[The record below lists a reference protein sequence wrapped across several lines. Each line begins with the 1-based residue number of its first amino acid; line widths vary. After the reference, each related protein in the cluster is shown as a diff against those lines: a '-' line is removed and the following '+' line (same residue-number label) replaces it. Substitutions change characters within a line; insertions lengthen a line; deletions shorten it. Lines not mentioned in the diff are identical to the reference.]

1 MTQELDLTPAP
12 RVLQMLG
19 EINLEQWRCLAE
31 LIDNSIDG
39 FIDAVRVGTPI
50 SQPEIA
56 VSIPTTDAENARVSV
71 KDNGPGMSLETLENA
86 LRAGWS
92 GNDPLSKLGLFGMG
106 FNIAT
111 ARLGIVTEV
120 WTSRRGDPE
129 QVGVRIDLEEL
140 RSSGNYKVPRQT
152 RPKSNHEDHGTEI
165 VVTRLKPEQRAY
177 LARSNNRT
185 TIKKHLAKTYSSLLS
200 NSEAGAIRLTL
211 GGARVMPLR
220 PCVWDASRSVEL
232 PDGTVVRAVEQFDVA
247 LAPRRYCEHCMRTL
261 ARDQAQCPTGS
272 PQCSIVETPRRVKGW
287 VGIQRYLDKTDFGID
302 FIRNG
307 RKIEIGNKDL
317 FIWSDGENQDVEYP
331 IDDPRSRGRFIGEI
345 HLDHCQVSYTKNR
358 FERDDPAW
366 DEMVRVVRGEGPLR
380 PNTAQRKGFSGN
392 QSPLYKLFQA
402 FRRTSPQGKNG
413 LWSRIMVV
421 QDNDRAQQMAGFF
434 ANADADYLTDER
446 WWQLIEEQDAKI
458 LGDTPGAGDSAGI
471 PEGFLGGD
479 AGTTGSGNVVAGG
492 KPHGEVETVDTA
504 AVVSEP
510 TPAPLRRPIFELT
523 RKYIHPTYRAEFE
536 VEAFAVDPTDPQL
549 PIGQPWAVRLDNVAT
564 RTYSYLVDTA
574 HDVFRSSTMTPLD
587 ALLVDL
593 TYRTIEF
600 LRGHSQDATPA
611 SVLADFR
618 AEYCGDTR
626 LDEQEI
632 IALAG
637 NILNDICRAVAGLM
651 DSQSATVT
659 YNELSDREKE
669 GIARRM
675 AGRGVTDPRALI
687 EDGRYWDYADGGTLR
702 RFFIRHPELF
712 LDGRYWEDAYAA
724 LDYGAP
730 EVTNEAKAMTV
741 ARYDAYL
748 GDAIWLS
755 DQTPADLARASRDTV
770 IRATCS
776 LRLLRPDVAM

>member
-39 FIDAVRVGTPI
+39 LIDAARAGAPI
-50 SQPEIA
+50 AQPEIA
-56 VSIPTTDAENARVSV
+56 VSIPTADTENARVSV

-140 RSSGNYKVPRQT
+140 RASGNYKVPRQT
-152 RPKSNHEDHGTEI
+152 RAKANHEDHGTEI

-177 LARSNNRT
+177 LARANNRA

-200 NSEAGAIRLTL
+200 NSEAGAIRLML
-211 GGARVMPLR
+211 GGARVTPLR
-220 PCVWDASRSVEL
+220 PCVWDASRSIEL
-232 PDGTVVRAVEQFDVA
+232 PDGTIVSAVEQFDVA

-261 ARDQAQCPTGS
+261 ASDQEQCPTGS
-272 PQCSIVETPRRVKGW
+272 AHCAIVETPRRVKGW

-307 RKIEIGNKDL
+307 RKIEIGTKDL
-317 FIWSDGENQDVEYP
+317 FIWNDGETQEVEYP

-366 DEMVRVVRGEGPLR
+366 NEMVRVVRGEGPLR
-380 PNTAQRKGFSGN
+380 PNTARQKGFDGN
-392 QSPLYKLFQA
+392 QTPLYKLFQA

-421 QDNDRAQQMAGFF
+421 QDNDRAQQMTGLF
-434 ANADADYLTDER
+434 ANADAEYLTDER
-446 WWQLIEEQDAKI
+446 WWQLVEEQDAKI
-458 LGDTPGAGDSAGI
+458 LGDTPGGGDGAAI
-471 PEGFLGGD
+471 PPGFLGGE
-479 AGTTGSGNVVAGG
+479 AGPEGPGSGDGG
-492 KPHGEVETVDTA
+492 GTPPSGEQPPA
-504 AVVSEP
+504 ASPVTPE
-510 TPAPLRRPIFELT
+510 PAPARRPIFELT
-523 RKYIHPTYRAEFE
+523 RKYVHPTYRAEFD
-536 VEAFAVDPTDPQL
+536 VEAFVVDPADPQL
-549 PIGQPWAVRLDNVAT
+549 PAGQPWAVRLDNVAT

-611 SVLADFR
+611 GVLADFR

-637 NILNDICRAVAGLM
+637 NILTDICRSVAGLING
-651 DSQSATVT
+651 QSAEAM
-659 YNELSDREKE
+659 YGELTDREKE

-675 AGRGVTDPRALI
+675 AGRGVADPRALI
-687 EDGRYWDYADGGTLR
+687 GDGRYWDYADGGTVR
-702 RFFIRHPELF
+702 RFFQKHPELF
-712 LDGRYWEDAYAA
+712 LDGKYWEDVYAT
-724 LDYGAP
+724 LDFGAAD
-730 EVTNEAKAMTV
+730 VTNDAKAATV

-748 GDAIWLS
+748 GDAIWLA

-776 LRLLRPDVAM
+776 LRLLRPDVVA

>member
-39 FIDAVRVGTPI
+39 FIDAARAGTPI
-50 SQPEIA
+50 AQPEIA
-56 VSIPTTDAENARVSV
+56 VSIPTADTEAARVSV

-140 RSSGNYKVPRQT
+140 RASGNYKVPRQT

-177 LARSNNRT
+177 LARANNRT
-185 TIKKHLAKTYSSLLS
+185 TIKKHLAKTYSALLS

-211 GGARVMPLR
+211 GGARVTPLR
-220 PCVWDASRSVEL
+220 PCVWDASRSIEL
-232 PDGTVVRAVEQFDVA
+232 PDGTLVSAVEQFDVA

-261 ARDQAQCPTGS
+261 TSDQEHCPTGS
-272 PQCSIVETPRRVKGW
+272 AHCAIVETPRRVKGW

-307 RKIEIGNKDL
+307 RKIEIGSKDL
-317 FIWSDGENQDVEYP
+317 FIWSDGETQEVEYP
-331 IDDPRSRGRFIGEI
+331 IDDPRSRGRFVGEI

-366 DEMVRVVRGEGPLR
+366 NEMVRVVRGEGPLR
-380 PNTAQRKGFSGN
+380 PNTARQKGFDGN

-421 QDNDRAQQMAGFF
+421 QDNDRAQQMAGLF

-446 WWQLIEEQDAKI
+446 WWQLVEEQDAKI
-458 LGDTPGAGDSAGI
+458 LGDTPGAGDGAGI
-471 PEGFLGGD
+471 PPGFIGGD
-479 AGTTGSGNVVAGG
+479 ANPEDPVSGDGDI
-492 KPHGEVETVDTA
+492 PPSGEQPPTA
-504 AVVSEP
+504 SP
-510 TPAPLRRPIFELT
+510 PAPEPAPVRRPIFELT
-523 RKYIHPTYRAEFE
+523 RKYIHPTYRAEFD
-536 VEAFAVDPTDPQL
+536 VEAFSVDPTDPQL
-549 PIGQPWAVRLDNVAT
+549 PAGQPWAVRLDNVAT

-637 NILNDICRAVAGLM
+637 NILSDICRSVAGLI
-651 DSQSATVT
+651 DSHSTEAM
-659 YNELSDREKE
+659 YDELTDREKE

-675 AGRGVTDPRALI
+675 AGRGVADPRALI
-687 EDGRYWDYADGGTLR
+687 LDGRFWDYADGGTVR
-702 RFFIRHPELF
+702 RLFMRHPELF
-712 LDGRYWEDAYAA
+712 LDGKYWEDAYAV
-724 LDYGAP
+724 LDFGAP
-730 EVTNEAKAMTV
+730 EVTNEAKAATV

-748 GDAIWLS
+748 GDAIWLA

-776 LRLLRPDVAM
+776 LRLLRPDVAV

>member
-39 FIDAVRVGTPI
+39 FIDAARAGAPI
-50 SQPEIA
+50 AQPEIA
-56 VSIPTTDAENARVSV
+56 VSIPTADTENARVSV

-140 RSSGNYKVPRQT
+140 RASGNYKVPRQT
-152 RPKSNHEDHGTEI
+152 RAKSNHEDHGTEI

-177 LARSNNRT
+177 LARANNRT
-185 TIKKHLAKTYSSLLS
+185 TIKKHLAKTYSALLS
-200 NSEAGAIRLTL
+200 SSEAGAIRLML
-211 GGARVMPLR
+211 SGARVTPLR
-220 PCVWDASRSVEL
+220 PCVWDASRSIEL
-232 PDGTVVRAVEQFDVA
+232 PDGTAVSAVEQFDIA

-261 ARDQAQCPTGS
+261 TSEQEHCPTGS
-272 PQCSIVETPRRVKGW
+272 AHCVIVETPRRVKGW

-302 FIRNG
+302 FVRNG

-317 FIWSDGENQDVEYP
+317 FIWNDGETEEVEYP

-366 DEMVRVVRGEGPLR
+366 NEMVRVVRGEGPLR
-380 PNTAQRKGFSGN
+380 PNTARQKGFDGN
-392 QSPLYKLFQA
+392 QSPLYKVFQA

-421 QDNDRAQQMAGFF
+421 QDNDRAQQMAGAF

-446 WWQLIEEQDAKI
+446 WWQLVEEQDAKI
-458 LGDTPGAGDSAGI
+458 LGDTPGGGDGSAI
-471 PEGFLGGD
+471 PPGFLGGD
-479 AGTTGSGNVVAGG
+479 AGPEGAGTADGGGTSPSGEQ
-492 KPHGEVETVDTA
+492 P
-504 AVVSEP
+504 
-510 TPAPLRRPIFELT
+510 PAPSPVTPEPAPARRPIFELT
-523 RKYIHPTYRAEFE
+523 RKYVHPTYRAEFD
-536 VEAFAVDPTDPQL
+536 VEAFAVDPADPQL
-549 PIGQPWAVRLDNVAT
+549 PAGQPWAVRLDNVAT

-611 SVLADFR
+611 GVLADFR

-632 IALAG
+632 IALSG
-637 NILNDICRAVAGLM
+637 NILTDICRSVAGLING
-651 DSQSATVT
+651 QSAEAM
-659 YNELSDREKE
+659 YGELTDREKE

-675 AGRGVTDPRALI
+675 AGRGVADPRALI
-687 EDGRYWDYADGGTLR
+687 VDGRYWDYADGGTVR
-702 RFFIRHPELF
+702 RLFMRHPELF
-712 LDGRYWEDAYAA
+712 LDGRYWEDAYAV
-724 LDYGAP
+724 LDFGAP
-730 EVTNEAKAMTV
+730 EVTNDAKAATV

-748 GDAIWLS
+748 GDAIWLA

-776 LRLLRPDVAM
+776 LRLLRPDVVM

>member
-39 FIDAVRVGTPI
+39 FIDAARAGAPI
-50 SQPEIA
+50 AQPEIA
-56 VSIPTTDAENARVSV
+56 VSIPTADTEAARVSV
-71 KDNGPGMSLETLENA
+71 KDNGPGMSLEVLENA
-86 LRAGWS
+86 LRAGWT

-140 RSSGNYKVPRQT
+140 RASGNYRVPRQT
-152 RPKSNHEDHGTEI
+152 RAKANHEDHGTEI

-177 LARSNNRT
+177 LARANNRT
-185 TIKKHLAKTYSSLLS
+185 AIKKHLAKTYSALLS
-200 NSEAGAIRLTL
+200 NSEAGAIRLML
-211 GGARVMPLR
+211 GGARVTPLR

-232 PDGTVVRAVEQFDVA
+232 PDGTTVSAVEQFDVA

-261 ARDQAQCPTGS
+261 ASDQEQCPTGS
-272 PQCSIVETPRRVKGW
+272 AHCAIVETPRRVKGW

-317 FIWSDGENQDVEYP
+317 FIWNDGETQEVEYP

-366 DEMVRVVRGEGPLR
+366 NEMVRVVRGEGPLR
-380 PNTAQRKGFSGN
+380 PNTARQKGFDGN

-421 QDNDRAQQMAGFF
+421 QDNDRAQQMAGLF
-434 ANADADYLTDER
+434 ANADPDYLTDER
-446 WWQLIEEQDAKI
+446 WWQLVEEQDAKI
-458 LGDTPGAGDSAGI
+458 LGDTPGAGDGGAI
-471 PEGFLGGD
+471 PEGFLGGGANPEGPA
-479 AGTTGSGNVVAGG
+479 AGDGGGAQPGGEQPPAAG
-492 KPHGEVETVDTA
+492 PMAPE
-504 AVVSEP
+504 
-510 TPAPLRRPIFELT
+510 PAPARRPIFELT
-523 RKYIHPTYRAEFE
+523 RKYVHPTYRAEFE
-536 VEAFAVDPTDPQL
+536 VEAFAVDPADPQL
-549 PIGQPWAVRLDNVAT
+549 PAGQPWAVRLDNVAT

-600 LRGHSQDATPA
+600 LRGHSQDATSA

-637 NILNDICRAVAGLM
+637 NILNDICRSVVGLING
-651 DSQSATVT
+651 QSAEAM
-659 YNELSDREKE
+659 YGELSDREKE

-675 AGRGVTDPRALI
+675 AGRGVADPRALI
-687 EDGRYWDYADGGTLR
+687 VDGRYWDYADGNTVR
-702 RFFIRHPELF
+702 RVFLRHPELF
-712 LDGRYWEDAYAA
+712 LDGRYWEDAYAV
-724 LDYGAP
+724 LDFGAP
-730 EVTNEAKAMTV
+730 EVTNDAKAATV

-748 GDAIWLS
+748 GDAIWLV

-776 LRLLRPDVAM
+776 LRLLRPDVVV

>member
-1 MTQELDLTPAP
+1 MIKELDLTPAP

-19 EINLEQWRCLAE
+19 EITLEQWRCLAE
-31 LIDNSIDG
+31 LIDNAIDG
-39 FIDAVRVGTPI
+39 FIDAARMGEPI
-50 SQPEIA
+50 AQPEII
-56 VSIPTTDAENARVSV
+56 VNIPTADAESARVSV
-71 KDNGPGMSLETLENA
+71 KDNGPGMSLEVLENA
-86 LRAGWS
+86 LRAGWT

-111 ARLGIVTEV
+111 ARLGLVTEV

-152 RPKSNHEDHGTEI
+152 RAKANHEDHGTEI

-177 LARSNNRT
+177 LARANNRT
-185 TIKKHLAKTYSSLLS
+185 AIKKNLAKTYSALLS
-200 NSEAGAIRLTL
+200 NSEAGAIRLML
-211 GGARVMPLR
+211 GGGRITPLL
-220 PCVWDASRSVEL
+220 PCVWDASRFVEF
-232 PDGTVVRAVEQFDVA
+232 PDGTTVSAVEHFNVA
-247 LAPRRYCEHCMRTL
+247 LAPRRYCGHCMRTL
-261 ARDQAQCPTGS
+261 ASDQELCPTGS
-272 PQCSIVETPRRVKGW
+272 IHCEIVETARRIKGW

-317 FIWSDGENQDVEYP
+317 FIWSDGETQEVEYP

-366 DEMVRVVRGEGPLR
+366 TEMVRVVRGEGPLR
-380 PNTAQRKGFSGN
+380 PNTARQKGFDGN
-392 QSPLYKLFQA
+392 QSPLFKLFQA

-421 QDNDRAQQMAGFF
+421 QDNDRAQQMASQF

-446 WWQLIEEQDAKI
+446 WWQLVEEQDVKI
-458 LGDTPGAGDSAGI
+458 LGDAPGAGDGPAI
-471 PEGFLGGD
+471 PDGFLGD
-479 AGTTGSGNVVAGG
+479 AYPGPGEGIGMQPSEQPPTAGSPPA
-492 KPHGEVETVDTA
+492 
-504 AVVSEP
+504 SE
-510 TPAPLRRPIFELT
+510 APPVRRTIFELT

-536 VEAFAVDPTDPQL
+536 IEAFAVDASDPQL
-549 PIGQPWAVRLDNVAT
+549 PPGQPWAVRLDEVAT
-564 RTYSYLVDTA
+564 RTYSYLVDTS
-574 HDVFRSSTMTPLD
+574 HDMFRSSTMTPLD

-600 LRGHSQDATPA
+600 LRGHSQEATVA
-611 SVLADFR
+611 NVLADFR
-618 AEYCGDTR
+618 AEYCGETR

-632 IALAG
+632 IAFAG
-637 NILNDICRAVAGLM
+637 NILSDICRSVVGLI
-651 DSQSATVT
+651 SAPSAEAL
-659 YNELSDREKE
+659 YRELTGREKE

-675 AGRGVTDPRALI
+675 AGRGVADPRALI
-687 EDGRYWDYADGGTLR
+687 DDGRYWDYADGGTVR
-702 RFFIRHPELF
+702 RLFLRHPELF

-724 LDYGAP
+724 LDFGAA
-730 EVTNEAKAMTV
+730 EVTTDAKKATV
-741 ARYDAYL
+741 ERYDAYL
-748 GDAIWLS
+748 GDAIWLA

-776 LRLLRPDVAM
+776 LRLLRPDVAE

>member
-39 FIDAVRVGTPI
+39 FIDAARAGSPI
-50 SQPEIA
+50 AQPEIA
-56 VSIPTTDAENARVSV
+56 VSIPTADTENARVSV

-140 RSSGNYKVPRQT
+140 RASGNYKVPRQT
-152 RPKSNHEDHGTEI
+152 RAKSNHEDHGTEI

-177 LARSNNRT
+177 LARANNRT

-200 NSEAGAIRLTL
+200 NSEAGAIRLML
-211 GGARVMPLR
+211 GGARVTPLR
-220 PCVWDASRSVEL
+220 PCVWDASRSIEL
-232 PDGTVVRAVEQFDVA
+232 PDGTAVGAVEQFDVA

-261 ARDQAQCPTGS
+261 TSDQEQCPTGS
-272 PQCSIVETPRRVKGW
+272 AHCAIVETPRRVKGW

-307 RKIEIGNKDL
+307 RKIEIGSKDL
-317 FIWSDGENQDVEYP
+317 FIWNDGETQEVEYP

-366 DEMVRVVRGEGPLR
+366 NEMVRVVRGEGPLR
-380 PNTAQRKGFSGN
+380 PNTARQKGFDGN

-421 QDNDRAQQMAGFF
+421 QDNDRALQMAGLF
-434 ANADADYLTDER
+434 ASADADYLTDER
-446 WWQLIEEQDAKI
+446 WWQLVEEQDSKI
-458 LGDTPGAGDSAGI
+458 LGDTPGAGDGAAI
-471 PEGFLGGD
+471 PPGFLGDDVNPEGPGD
-479 AGTTGSGNVVAGG
+479 GDGGGVPSSGEQ
-492 KPHGEVETVDTA
+492 PPA
-504 AVVSEP
+504 APPAAPE
-510 TPAPLRRPIFELT
+510 PAPVRRPIFELT
-523 RKYIHPTYRAEFE
+523 RKYIHPTYRAEFD
-536 VEAFAVDPTDPQL
+536 VEAFSVDPTDPQL
-549 PIGQPWAVRLDNVAT
+549 PAGQPWAVRLDNVAT

-637 NILNDICRAVAGLM
+637 NILSDICRSVAGLI
-651 DSQSATVT
+651 DGQSAEAM
-659 YNELSDREKE
+659 YDELTDREKE

-675 AGRGVTDPRALI
+675 AGRGVADPRALML
-687 EDGRYWDYADGGTLR
+687 DGRFWDYADGGTVR
-702 RFFIRHPELF
+702 RLFMRHPELF
-712 LDGRYWEDAYAA
+712 LDGKYWEDAYAV
-724 LDYGAP
+724 LDFGAH
-730 EVTNEAKAMTV
+730 EVTNDAKAATV

-748 GDAIWLS
+748 GDAIWLA

-776 LRLLRPDVAM
+776 LRLLRPDVAV

>member
-1 MTQELDLTPAP
+1 MTDELDLTPSP

-19 EINLEQWRCLAE
+19 EISLEQWRCLAE

-39 FIDAVRVGTPI
+39 FIDAARAGAPI
-50 SQPEIA
+50 AQPEIA
-56 VSIPTTDAENARVSV
+56 ISIPTADTESARISV
-71 KDNGPGMSLETLENA
+71 KDNGPGMSLAVLENA

-140 RSSGNYKVPRQT
+140 RSTNNYKVPRQT

-165 VVTRLKPEQRAY
+165 VITRLKPEQRAY
-177 LARSNNRT
+177 LAKANNRT
-185 TIKKHLAKTYSSLLS
+185 TIKKHLAKTYSALLS
-200 NSEAGAIRLTL
+200 NSEAGAIRLML
-211 GGARVMPLR
+211 GGARVTPLL
-220 PCVWDASRSVEL
+220 PCVWDASRTIEL
-232 PDGTVVRAVEQFDVA
+232 PDGTVVGAVEKFDVA
-247 LAPRRYCEHCMRTL
+247 LAPRRYCQHCMRTL
-261 ARDQAQCPTGS
+261 ATDQEQCPTGS
-272 PQCSIVETPRRVKGW
+272 AECVIVSTPRRVKGW

-307 RKIEIGNKDL
+307 RKIEIGTKDL
-317 FIWSDGENQDVEYP
+317 FTWSDGETQEVEYP

-366 DEMVRVVRGEGPLR
+366 TEMVRVVRGDGPLR
-380 PNTAQRKGFSGN
+380 PNTARQKGFEGN
-392 QSPLYKLFQA
+392 HSPLFKLFQA

-421 QDNDRAQQMAGFF
+421 QDNDRAQQMAGLF
-434 ANADADYLTDER
+434 ASADAEYLTDER
-446 WWQLIEEQDAKI
+446 WWQLVEEQDAKI
-458 LGDTPGAGDSAGI
+458 LGDTPGASDGAGI
-471 PEGFLGGD
+471 PDGFLGGQGGAD
-479 AGTTGSGNVVAGG
+479 GAGPTTSSG
-492 KPHGEVETVDTA
+492 PEPGEQ
-504 AVVSEP
+504 P
-510 TPAPLRRPIFELT
+510 PAPIPPPRRAIFELT
-523 RKYIHPTYRAEFE
+523 RKYIHPTYRAEFDI
-536 VEAFAVDPTDPQL
+536 EAFAVEPGDPQL
-549 PIGQPWAVRLDNVAT
+549 PAGQPWTVRLDNVAT
-564 RTYSYLVDTA
+564 RTYAYLVDTS

-600 LRGHSQDATPA
+600 LRGHSQEATTA
-611 SVLADFR
+611 NVLADFR

-626 LDEQEI
+626 LNAQEI

-637 NILNDICRAVAGLM
+637 SILNDICHAIVGLAGANSPAAM
-651 DSQSATVT
+651 YD
-659 YNELSDREKE
+659 ELSEREKE
-669 GIARRM
+669 AIARRM
-675 AGRGVTDPRALI
+675 AGRGVADPQSVI
-687 EDGRYWDYADGGTLR
+687 QDGRYWDYADGNAAR
-702 RFFIRHPELF
+702 RLFGRHPELF
-712 LDGRYWEDAYAA
+712 LDGKYWEDSYSA
-724 LDYGAP
+724 LDFGAAD
-730 EVTNEAKAMTV
+730 VTNEAKAAAV

-748 GDAIWLS
+748 GDAIWLAE
-755 DQTPADLARASRDTV
+755 QTPADLGRASRDEV

-776 LRLLRPDVAM
+776 LRLLRPDIVT

>member
-1 MTQELDLTPAP
+1 MTQELDITPTP

-39 FIDAVRVGTPI
+39 FIDASRAGAQIV
-50 SQPEIA
+50 QPEIA
-56 VSIPTTDAENARVSV
+56 VSIPTVDTENARVSV

-92 GNDPLSKLGLFGMG
+92 GNDSLSKLGLFGMG

-129 QVGVRIDLEEL
+129 QIGVRIDLDEL

-152 RPKSNHEDHGTEI
+152 RAKVNHEDQGTEI

-177 LARSNNRT
+177 LARANNRT
-185 TIKKHLAKTYSSLLS
+185 TIKKHLAKTYSALLS
-200 NSEAGAIRLTL
+200 NSETGAIRLML

-220 PCVWDASRSVEL
+220 PCVWDASRSIEL
-232 PDGTVVRAVEQFDVA
+232 PDGTAVSAVEQFDVA
-247 LAPRRYCEHCMRTL
+247 LAPRRYCGHCMRTL
-261 ARDQAQCPTGS
+261 TSDQEQCPTGS
-272 PQCSIVETPRRVKGW
+272 AHCAIVETPRRVKGW

-307 RKIEIGNKDL
+307 RKIEIGSKDL
-317 FIWSDGENQDVEYP
+317 FVWNDGETQDVEYP

-366 DEMVRVVRGEGPLR
+366 NEMVRVVRGEGPMR
-380 PNTAQRKGFSGN
+380 PNTARQKGFDGN

-421 QDNDRAQQMAGFF
+421 QDNDRALQMAGLF

-446 WWQLIEEQDAKI
+446 WWQLVEEQDAKI
-458 LGDTPGAGDSAGI
+458 LGDTSSSGDGAAIPPGFLEDDSR
-471 PEGFLGGD
+471 PEGPSGGD
-479 AGTTGSGNVVAGG
+479 GGILPSGGQPLEGS
-492 KPHGEVETVDTA
+492 PA
-504 AVVSEP
+504 AP
-510 TPAPLRRPIFELT
+510 TPVFVRRPIFELT
-523 RKYIHPTYRAEFE
+523 RKYIHPTYRAEFD
-536 VEAFAVDPTDPQL
+536 VEAFSVDRTDPQL
-549 PIGQPWAVRLDNVAT
+549 PAGQPWAVRLDNVAT

-637 NILNDICRAVAGLM
+637 SILSDICRSVAGLI
-651 DSQSATVT
+651 DGQSAEAL
-659 YNELSDREKE
+659 YAELSDREKE

-675 AGRGVTDPRALI
+675 AGRGVADPRALI
-687 EDGRYWDYADGGTLR
+687 VDGRYWDYADGGTVR
-702 RFFIRHPELF
+702 RLFMRHPEIF
-712 LDGRYWEDAYAA
+712 FDGKYWEDAYVG
-724 LDYGAP
+724 LDFGPA
-730 EVTNEAKAMTV
+730 EVTNDAKAATI

-748 GDAIWLS
+748 VDAIWLA

-776 LRLLRPDVAM
+776 LRLLRPDVAE

>member
-19 EINLEQWRCLAE
+19 EISLEQWRCLAE

-39 FIDAVRVGTPI
+39 FIDAARAGAPI
-50 SQPEIA
+50 AQPEIA
-56 VSIPTTDAENARVSV
+56 VSIPTADTENARVSV
-71 KDNGPGMSLETLENA
+71 KDNGPGMSLEVLENA

-140 RSSGNYKVPRQT
+140 RSAGNYKVPRQT
-152 RPKSNHEDHGTEI
+152 RAKANHEDHGTEI
-165 VVTRLKPEQRAY
+165 IVTRLKPEQRVY
-177 LARSNNRT
+177 LARANNRT
-185 TIKKHLAKTYSSLLS
+185 AIKKHLARTYSALLS

-211 GGARVMPLR
+211 GARVMPLR
-220 PCVWDASRSVEL
+220 PCVWNASRSVEL
-232 PDGTVVRAVEQFDVA
+232 PDGTTVSAVEHFDVA

-261 ARDQAQCPTGS
+261 AGDQEQCPTGS
-272 PQCSIVETPRRVKGW
+272 ANCVIVETPRRIKGW
-287 VGIQRYLDKTDFGID
+287 VGLQRYLDKTDFGID

-317 FIWSDGENQDVEYP
+317 FTWSDGETQEVEYP

-366 DEMVRVVRGEGPLR
+366 NEMVRVVRGDGPLR
-380 PNTAQRKGFSGN
+380 PNTARQKGFDGN
-392 QSPLYKLFQA
+392 RSALYKLFQA

-421 QDNDRAQQMAGFF
+421 QDNDRALQMAGFF

-446 WWQLIEEQDAKI
+446 WWQLVEEQDAKI
-458 LGDTPGAGDSAGI
+458 LGDTPGAGDGADI
-471 PEGFLGGD
+471 PGGFLGGEPKPD
-479 AGTTGSGNVVAGG
+479 GSEEGG
-492 KPHGEVETVDTA
+492 DGVPKPGEEQPA
-504 AVVSEP
+504 AASP
-510 TPAPLRRPIFELT
+510 PARRAIFELT
-523 RKYIHPTYRAEFE
+523 RKYVHPTYRAEFDI
-536 VEAFAVDPTDPQL
+536 EAFAVDPGDPQL
-549 PIGQPWAVRLDNVAT
+549 PTGQPWVVRLDNVAT
-564 RTYSYLVDTA
+564 RTYAYLVDTT

-587 ALLVDL
+587 ALLIDL

-600 LRGHSQDATPA
+600 LRGHSQEATA
-611 SVLADFR
+611 AGVLADFR
-618 AEYCGDTR
+618 AEYCCDTR

-637 NILNDICRAVAGLM
+637 NILNDICRAIVGLV
-651 DSQSATVT
+651 SELSAEVI
-659 YNELSDREKE
+659 YGELSDREKE
-669 GIARRM
+669 SIARRM
-675 AGRGVTDPRALI
+675 AGRGAADPRALI
-687 EDGRYWDYADGGTLR
+687 QDGRYWEYADGSTAR
-702 RFFIRHPELF
+702 RLFGRHPDLF
-712 LDGRYWEDAYAA
+712 LDGRYWEDAYAV
-724 LDYGAP
+724 LDFGAP
-730 EVTNEAKAMTV
+730 DVTNDAKAATV

-748 GDAIWLS
+748 GDAIWLA

-776 LRLLRPDVAM
+776 LRLLRPDIAV

>member
-31 LIDNSIDG
+31 LIDNSMDG
-39 FIDAVRVGTPI
+39 FIDAARAGTPI
-50 SQPEIA
+50 AQPEIA
-56 VSIPTTDAENARVSV
+56 ISIPTADTDNARVSV

-140 RSSGNYKVPRQT
+140 RASGNYKVPRQT
-152 RPKSNHEDHGTEI
+152 RAKTNHEDHGTEI

-177 LARSNNRT
+177 LARANNRT
-185 TIKKHLAKTYSSLLS
+185 TIKKHLAKTYSALLS
-200 NSEAGAIRLTL
+200 NSEAGAIRLML
-211 GGARVMPLR
+211 GGARVTPLR
-220 PCVWDASRSVEL
+220 PCVWDASRSIEL
-232 PDGTVVRAVEQFDVA
+232 PDGTAVGAVEQFDVA

-261 ARDQAQCPTGS
+261 TSDQEHCPTGS
-272 PQCSIVETPRRVKGW
+272 AHCAIVETPRRVKGW

-307 RKIEIGNKDL
+307 RKIEIGSKDL
-317 FIWSDGENQDVEYP
+317 FIWNDGETQEVEYP

-366 DEMVRVVRGEGPLR
+366 NEMIRVVRGEGPLR
-380 PNTAQRKGFSGN
+380 PNTARQKGFDGN

-402 FRRTSPQGKNG
+402 FRRSSPQGKNG

-421 QDNDRAQQMAGFF
+421 QDNDRAQQMAGLF

-446 WWQLIEEQDAKI
+446 WWQLVEEQDAKI
-458 LGDTPGAGDSAGI
+458 LGDTPGAGDGAAF
-471 PEGFLGGD
+471 PAGFLGGD
-479 AGTTGSGNVVAGG
+479 PNPEGPKSGDSGA
-492 KPHGEVETVDTA
+492 PPSGEQAPA
-504 AVVSEP
+504 ASPAVPEP
-510 TPAPLRRPIFELT
+510 AAPARRPIFELT
-523 RKYIHPTYRAEFE
+523 RKYIHPTYRAEFD

-549 PIGQPWAVRLDNVAT
+549 PAGQPWAIRLDNVAT

-611 SVLADFR
+611 GVLADFR

-637 NILNDICRAVAGLM
+637 NILSDICRSVVGLING
-651 DSQSATVT
+651 QSAELM
-659 YNELSDREKE
+659 YGELSDREKE

-675 AGRGVTDPRALI
+675 AGRGVADPRALI
-687 EDGRYWDYADGGTLR
+687 VDGRYWEYADGGTVR
-702 RFFIRHPELF
+702 RLFIRHPELF
-712 LDGRYWEDAYAA
+712 LDGKYWEDAYAV
-724 LDYGAP
+724 LDFGAH
-730 EVTNEAKAMTV
+730 EVTNDAKAATV

-776 LRLLRPDVAM
+776 LRLLRPDVAV

>member
-39 FIDAVRVGTPI
+39 FIDAARAGAPI
-50 SQPEIA
+50 ARPEIA
-56 VSIPTTDAENARVSV
+56 VSVPTVDTENARVSV

-140 RSSGNYKVPRQT
+140 RASGNYKVPRQT
-152 RPKSNHEDHGTEI
+152 RAKADHEDHGTEI

-177 LARSNNRT
+177 LARANNRT
-185 TIKKHLAKTYSSLLS
+185 TIKRHLAKTYSSLLS
-200 NSEAGAIRLTL
+200 GSEAGVIRLML
-211 GGARVMPLR
+211 GGGKISPLR
-220 PCVWDASRSVEL
+220 PCVWDGSRSVEL
-232 PDGTVVRAVEQFDVA
+232 PDGTAVNAVEHFDVA

-261 ARDQAQCPTGS
+261 ASDQEQCPTGS
-272 PQCSIVETPRRVKGW
+272 AQCSIVETPRRVKGW

-307 RKIEIGNKDL
+307 RKIEIGTKDL
-317 FIWSDGENQDVEYP
+317 FIWNDGETQEVEYP

-366 DEMVRVVRGEGPLR
+366 NEMVRVVRGEGPLR
-380 PNTAQRKGFSGN
+380 PNTARQKGFDGN
-392 QSPLYKLFQA
+392 QTPLYKLFQA

-421 QDNDRAQQMAGFF
+421 QDNDRAQQMAGLF
-434 ANADADYLTDER
+434 ANADPDYLTDER
-446 WWQLIEEQDAKI
+446 WWQLVEEQDGKI
-458 LGDTPGAGDSAGI
+458 LGDTPGGGDGTAI
-471 PEGFLGGD
+471 PPGFLGGEVGPEG
-479 AGTTGSGNVVAGG
+479 AGSGGG
-492 KPHGEVETVDTA
+492 DGTQSSSEQLPA
-504 AVVSEP
+504 ASP
-510 TPAPLRRPIFELT
+510 ITPNPAPARRPIFELT
-523 RKYIHPTYRAEFE
+523 RKYVHPTYRAEFD
-536 VEAFAVDPTDPQL
+536 VEAFAVDPTDLQL
-549 PIGQPWAVRLDNVAT
+549 PSSQPWAVRLDNVAT
-564 RTYSYLVDTA
+564 RTYSYLVDTT

-611 SVLADFR
+611 GVLADFR
-618 AEYCGDTR
+618 AEYCRDTR

-637 NILNDICRAVAGLM
+637 NILADICRSVTGLIGG
-651 DSQSATVT
+651 QSAEAT
-659 YNELSDREKE
+659 YGELTNREKE

-675 AGRGVTDPRALI
+675 ASRGVADPRSLI
-687 EDGRYWDYADGGTLR
+687 GDGRYWDYADGGTVR
-702 RFFIRHPELF
+702 RFFQRHPELF
-712 LDGRYWEDAYAA
+712 LDGKYWEDAYVA
-724 LDYGAP
+724 LDFGAP
-730 EVTNEAKAMTV
+730 DVTNDAKAATV

-748 GDAIWLS
+748 GDAIWLA

-776 LRLLRPDVAM
+776 LRLLRPDVVE

>member
-39 FIDAVRVGTPI
+39 FIDAARGGAPI
-50 SQPEIA
+50 AQPEIA
-56 VSIPTTDAENARVSV
+56 VSIPTADTENARVSV
-71 KDNGPGMSLETLENA
+71 KDNGPGMSLDVLENA

-120 WTSRRGDPE
+120 WTSRSGDPE

-152 RPKSNHEDHGTEI
+152 RAKANHQDHGTEI
-165 VVTRLKPEQRAY
+165 VITRLKPEQRAY
-177 LARSNNRT
+177 LARTNNRAV
-185 TIKKHLAKTYSSLLS
+185 IKKHLAKTYSSLLS
-200 NSEAGAIRLTL
+200 NSEAGAIRLML
-211 GGARVMPLR
+211 GGARVTPLR
-220 PCVWDASRSVEL
+220 PCVWDASRHVDLS
-232 PDGTVVRAVEQFDVA
+232 DGTTVHAVEQFDVA

-261 ARDQAQCPTGS
+261 SSDQEQCPTGS
-272 PQCSIVETPRRVKGW
+272 LNCAVVETPRRIRGW

-307 RKIEIGNKDL
+307 RKIEIGSKDL
-317 FIWSDGENQDVEYP
+317 FIWSDGENQEVEYP

-366 DEMVRVVRGEGPLR
+366 NEMVRVVRSEGPLR
-380 PNTAQRKGFSGN
+380 PNTARQKGFDGN

-421 QDNDRAQQMAGFF
+421 QDNDRAQQMANLF
-434 ANADADYLTDER
+434 ANSDADYLTDER
-446 WWQLIEEQDAKI
+446 WWQLVEEQDAKI
-458 LGDTPGAGDSAGI
+458 LGDTVTSGDDVDIPG
-471 PEGFLGGD
+471 GFLGGEASP
-479 AGTTGSGNVVAGG
+479 AGPVDDGG
-492 KPHGEVETVDTA
+492 GAIELGEQPPPATPPA
-504 AVVSEP
+504 
-510 TPAPLRRPIFELT
+510 TPAPARRAIFELT

-536 VEAFAVDPTDPQL
+536 IEAFAVGPSDPQL
-549 PIGQPWAVRLDNVAT
+549 PVGQPWSVRLDNVAT
-564 RTYSYLVDTA
+564 RTYSYLVDTT
-574 HDVFRSSTMTPLD
+574 HEVFRSSTMTPLD

-600 LRGHSQDATPA
+600 LRGHSQDATVA
-611 SVLADFR
+611 GVLADFR
-618 AEYCGDTR
+618 GEYCVDTR

-637 NILNDICRAVAGLM
+637 NILNDICRAVTSLVGEGTARVIY
-651 DSQSATVT
+651 D
-659 YNELSDREKE
+659 ELSDRERE

-675 AGRGVTDPRALI
+675 AGRGVADPRAMI
-687 EDGRYWDYADGGTLR
+687 DDGRYWDYADGNTVR
-702 RFFIRHPELF
+702 RLFVRHPELF
-712 LDGRYWEDAYAA
+712 LDSKYWEEAYTTLDFGAA
-724 LDYGAP
+724 D
-730 EVTNEAKAMTV
+730 VTDDAKAATV

-748 GDAIWLS
+748 GDATWLA

>member
-1 MTQELDLTPAP
+1 MTKDLDLTPAP

-39 FIDAVRVGTPI
+39 FIEAARSGAAI
-50 SQPEIA
+50 AQPEIA
-56 VSIPTTDAENARVSV
+56 VSIPTSDTESARVSV

-86 LRAGWS
+86 LRAGWT

-140 RSSGNYKVPRQT
+140 RASGNYKVPRQT
-152 RPKSNHEDHGTEI
+152 RAKPNHEDHGTEI

-185 TIKKHLAKTYSSLLS
+185 TVKKHLARTYSALLS
-200 NSEAGAIRLTL
+200 SSEAGAIRLML
-211 GGARVMPLR
+211 GGARVTPLH
-220 PCVWDASRSVEL
+220 PCVWDANRSIEL
-232 PDGTVVRAVEQFDVA
+232 PDGSAVSAVERFDVA
-247 LAPRRYCEHCMRTL
+247 LAPRRYCQHCMRTL
-261 ARDQAQCPTGS
+261 ASDQEKCPTGS
-272 PQCSIVETPRRVKGW
+272 AQCSILETPRRVKGW
-287 VGIQRYLDKTDFGID
+287 VGIQRFLDKTDFGID

-307 RKIEIGNKDL
+307 RKIEIGSKDL
-317 FIWSDGENQDVEYP
+317 FIWNDGETQEVEYP

-366 DEMVRVVRGEGPLR
+366 NEMIRVVRGEGPLR
-380 PNTAQRKGFSGN
+380 PNTARLKGFEGN
-392 QSPLYKLFQA
+392 QSPLYRLFQA

-434 ANADADYLTDER
+434 ANADSDYLTDER
-446 WWQLIEEQDAKI
+446 WWQLVEEQDAKI
-458 LGDTPGAGDSAGI
+458 LGDVPGGGDGATI
-471 PEGFLGGD
+471 PPGFLGGTD
-479 AGTTGSGNVVAGG
+479 SQGGQGPSDDGDGPTNVEPPV
-492 KPHGEVETVDTA
+492 
-504 AVVSEP
+504 VVSPTTPEP
-510 TPAPLRRPIFELT
+510 PEPIRRPIFELT
-523 RKYIHPTYRAEFE
+523 RRYIHPTYRAEFDI
-536 VEAFAVDPTDPQL
+536 EAFAVDPDDPQL
-549 PIGQPWAVRLDNVAT
+549 PLGQPWAIRLDNVAT
-564 RTYSYLVDTA
+564 RTYSYLVDNA

-618 AEYCGDTR
+618 ASYCGDTR

-637 NILNDICRAVAGLM
+637 NILSDIGRSVAGLIGG
-651 DSQSATVT
+651 QSAEAF
-659 YNELSDREKE
+659 YGELSDREKE

-675 AGRGVTDPRALI
+675 AGRGVADARTLI
-687 EDGRYWDYADGGTLR
+687 VDGRYWDYADGSTVR
-702 RFFIRHPELF
+702 RLFTRHPELF
-712 LDGRYWEDAYAA
+712 LDGRYWEDAYIV
-724 LDYGAP
+724 LDFGAI
-730 EVTNEAKAMTV
+730 EVTNEAKAATV
-741 ARYDAYL
+741 ARFDAYL
-748 GDAIWLS
+748 GDAIWLA

-776 LRLLRPDVAM
+776 LRLLRPDVVV

>member
-39 FIDAVRVGTPI
+39 FIDSSRAGAPI
-50 SQPEIA
+50 AQPEIA
-56 VSIPTTDAENARVSV
+56 VSIPTSDTESARVSV

-140 RSSGNYKVPRQT
+140 RASGNYKVPRQT
-152 RPKSNHEDHGTEI
+152 RAKSDHEDHGTEI

-177 LARSNNRT
+177 LARANNRA

-211 GGARVMPLR
+211 GGARVTPLR

-232 PDGTVVRAVEQFDVA
+232 PDGTTVSAVEQFDVA

-261 ARDQAQCPTGS
+261 ASDQEECPTGS
-272 PQCSIVETPRRVKGW
+272 AHCAIVETPRRVKGW

-307 RKIEIGNKDL
+307 RKIEIGTKDL
-317 FIWSDGENQDVEYP
+317 FIWNDGETQEVEYP

-366 DEMVRVVRGEGPLR
+366 NEMVRVVRGDGPLR
-380 PNTAQRKGFSGN
+380 PNTARQKGFDGN
-392 QSPLYKLFQA
+392 RSPLYKLFQA

-434 ANADADYLTDER
+434 GGADAEYLTDER
-446 WWQLIEEQDAKI
+446 WWQLVEEQDAKI
-458 LGDTPGAGDSAGI
+458 LGDAPGGGDGAAI
-471 PEGFLGGD
+471 PPGFLGGD
-479 AGTTGSGNVVAGG
+479 SSSDGTVAATPTGGEQPVAS
-492 KPHGEVETVDTA
+492 PA
-504 AVVSEP
+504 IPEP
-510 TPAPLRRPIFELT
+510 PPARRPIFELT
-523 RKYIHPTYRAEFE
+523 RKYVHPTYRAEFD
-536 VEAFAVDPTDPQL
+536 VEAFAVEPTDPQL
-549 PIGQPWAVRLDNVAT
+549 PAGQPWSVRLDNVAT
-564 RTYSYLVDTA
+564 RTYSYLVDLA

-611 SVLADFR
+611 GVLADFR

-637 NILNDICRAVAGLM
+637 TILTDICRSVSGLI
-651 DSQSATVT
+651 DGQSAEAI
-659 YNELSDREKE
+659 YGELTDREKE

-675 AGRGVTDPRALI
+675 AGRGVADPRTLI
-687 EDGRYWDYADGGTLR
+687 VDGRYWDYADGNTVR
-702 RFFIRHPELF
+702 RFFQRHPGLF
-712 LDGRYWEDAYAA
+712 FDGKYWEDAYAT
-724 LDYGAP
+724 LDFGATD
-730 EVTNEAKAMTV
+730 VTSDAKAATV
-741 ARYDAYL
+741 SRYDAYL
-748 GDAIWLS
+748 GDAVWLA
-755 DQTPADLARASRDTV
+755 DQTPADLGRVSRDTV
-770 IRATCS
+770 IRSTCS
-776 LRLLRPDVAM
+776 LRLLRPDVVV

>member
-39 FIDAVRVGTPI
+39 FIDAARSGAAIV
-50 SQPEIA
+50 QPEIA
-56 VSIPTTDAENARVSV
+56 VSIPTSDTENARVSV

-140 RSSGNYKVPRQT
+140 RASGNYKVPRQT

-177 LARSNNRT
+177 LARANNRT
-185 TIKKHLAKTYSSLLS
+185 TIKKHLAKTYSALLS

-211 GGARVMPLR
+211 GGARVTPLR
-220 PCVWDASRSVEL
+220 PCVWDASRSIEL
-232 PDGTVVRAVEQFDVA
+232 PDGTVVSAVEQFDVA

-261 ARDQAQCPTGS
+261 TSDQEECPTGS
-272 PQCSIVETPRRVKGW
+272 PHCAIVETPRKVKGW

-307 RKIEIGNKDL
+307 RKIEIGTKDL
-317 FIWSDGENQDVEYP
+317 FIWNDGETQEVEYP
-331 IDDPRSRGRFIGEI
+331 IDDPRSRGRFVGEI

-366 DEMVRVVRGEGPLR
+366 NEMVRVVRGEGPLR
-380 PNTAQRKGFSGN
+380 PNTARQKGFDGN

-421 QDNDRAQQMAGFF
+421 QDNDRAQQMAGLF

-446 WWQLIEEQDAKI
+446 WWQLVEEQDAKI
-458 LGDTPGAGDSAGI
+458 LGDTPGAGDGAAI
-471 PEGFLGGD
+471 PPGFLGGD
-479 AGTTGSGNVVAGG
+479 PDPGGSGDGDGG
-492 KPHGEVETVDTA
+492 LPPGGEQPPA
-504 AVVSEP
+504 ASPAAPE
-510 TPAPLRRPIFELT
+510 PAPVRRPIFELT
-523 RKYIHPTYRAEFE
+523 RKYIHPTYRAEFD

-549 PIGQPWAVRLDNVAT
+549 PTGQPWAVRLDNVAT

-637 NILNDICRAVAGLM
+637 NILSDICRSVAGLI
-651 DSQSATVT
+651 SGLSAEVM
-659 YNELSDREKE
+659 YGELSDRGWPIL
-669 GIARRM
+669 GIRRRWHSPPIIH
-675 AGRGVTDPRALI
+675 ASPRAISRWKVLG
-687 EDGRYWDYADGGTLR
+687 GR
-702 RFFIRHPELF
+702 IRCP
-712 LDGRYWEDAYAA
+712 
-724 LDYGAP
+724 
-730 EVTNEAKAMTV
+730 
-741 ARYDAYL
+741 
-748 GDAIWLS
+748 
-755 DQTPADLARASRDTV
+755 
-770 IRATCS
+770 
-776 LRLLRPDVAM
+776 